1 MNTVNVIITVTLLVL
16 AVILNQ
22 AFEDKESGNRKSYLE
37 EILVE
42 AGLATK

>member
-22 AFEDKESGNRKSYLE
+22 AFEDKESGRDTSNP
-37 EILVE
+37 VE
-42 AGLATK
+42 AVVKSTLVAK